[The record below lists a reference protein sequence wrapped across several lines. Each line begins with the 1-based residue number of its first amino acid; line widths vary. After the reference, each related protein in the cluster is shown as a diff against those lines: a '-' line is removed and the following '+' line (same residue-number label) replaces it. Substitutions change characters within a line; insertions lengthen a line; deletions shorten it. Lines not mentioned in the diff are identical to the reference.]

1 MSLTGVLPV
10 KKPAGFTSFDVIGKL
25 RGVTKTRKIG
35 HSGTLDPMATGV
47 LPLFFGGATK
57 VCDMLIDEDKTYVAK
72 LKFGLSTDTQDTT
85 GRVLKECESHV
96 TEEEFR
102 IVMGK
107 FVGKQLQLPPMY
119 SAVKVNG
126 RPLYDLAREGKTV
139 ERAQKEIEVYSM
151 VLKNF
156 DEHAQTAKIEVSCG
170 KGTFIRTLI
179 NDMGEILGCGAAMSE
194 LQRTR
199 ACGFS
204 IDECYTIED
213 IENLMKNGTFEE
225 KLIPIERLFESLPKL
240 VLSDFD
246 RRLYRSGVELDLE
259 KRGWEK
265 IEGDIAVFDESGM
278 LLGISYMDTV
288 ENALKLKKMLN
299 TDK

>member
-1 MSLTGVLPV
+1 MTGVLPV
-10 KKPAGFTSFDVIGKL
+10 KKPQGFTSFDVIGKL

-57 VCDMLIDEDKTYVAK
+57 VTDMLIDEDKCYIAK

-85 GRVLKECESHV
+85 GRVLKETESKV
-96 TEEEFR
+96 TREEFLAV
-102 IVMGK
+102 IDK
-107 FVGKQLQLPPMY
+107 FIGKQLQLPPMY

-139 ERAQKEIEVYSM
+139 ERAQKEIEVYSI
-151 VLKNF
+151 VLEDF
-156 DEHAQTAKIEVSCG
+156 DEQEQTAKIEVSCG

-194 LQRTR
+194 LCRTK

-204 IDECYTIED
+204 IEECYSIED
-213 IENLMKNGTFEE
+213 IENLMREGTFEE
-225 KLIPIERLFESLPKL
+225 KLIPIERLFETLPKL

-246 RRLYRSGVELDLE
+246 KRLYRSGVPLDLQ
-259 KRGWEK
+259 KRGWSGT
-265 IEGDIAVFDESGM
+265 EGDIAVFDKEGM
-278 LLGISYMDTV
+278 LLGISYMD
-288 ENALKLKKMLN
+288 EEQNELKLKKMLN

>member
-1 MSLTGVLPV
+1 MIGIIPI

-57 VCDMLIDEDKTYVAK
+57 VCDMLIDEDKCYVAK
-72 LKFGLSTDTQDTT
+72 LKFGLSTTTQDIT
-85 GRVLKECESHV
+85 GTVLKTCESKV

-102 IVMGK
+102 TVMQK
-107 FVGKQLQLPPMY
+107 FEGKQMQLPPMY

-126 RPLYDLAREGKTV
+126 RPLYDLAREGKEV
-139 ERAQKEIEVYSM
+139 ERAQKEIMVYSA

-156 DEHAQTAKIEVSCG
+156 DEQAQTAEIEVSCG

-179 NDMGEILGCGAAMSE
+179 NDMGEMLGCGAVMTE
-194 LQRTR
+194 LCRTK
-199 ACGFS
+199 ACGFELA
-204 IDECYTIED
+204 ECYSIED
-213 IENLMKNGTFEE
+213 IENLMREGNFEE
-225 KLIPIERLFESLPKL
+225 KLIPIDRIFESLPKL

-246 RRLYRSGVELDLE
+246 RRLYRSGVPLDLQ
-259 KRGWEK
+259 KRGWGGIK
-265 IEGDIAVFDESGM
+265 GDIAVYDESGL
-278 LLGISYMDTV
+278 LLGISYMNEE
-288 ENALKLKKMLN
+288 ENELKLKKMLN

>member
-1 MSLTGVLPV
+1 MTGVLPV

-57 VCDMLIDEDKTYVAK
+57 VCDMLIDEDKCYIAK
-72 LKFGLSTDTQDTT
+72 LEFGLSTDTQDTT
-85 GRVLKECESHV
+85 GKVLKKTESHV

-107 FVGKQLQLPPMY
+107 FVGKQMQLPPMY

-139 ERAQKEIEVYSM
+139 ERAQKEIEVYSI
-151 VLKNF
+151 VLKAF
-156 DEHAQTAKIEVSCG
+156 DEQRQTAEIEVSCG

-194 LQRTR
+194 LQRTK
-199 ACGFS
+199 ACGFDIS
-204 IDECYTIED
+204 ECYSIED
-213 IENLMKNGTFEE
+213 IENLMREGSFEE
-225 KLIPIERLFESLPKL
+225 KLISIERLFDSLPKL

-246 RRLYRSGVELDLE
+246 RRLYRSGVPLDLQ
-259 KRGWEK
+259 KRRWK
-265 IEGDIAVFDESGM
+265 YIEGDIAVYDESGM
-278 LLGISYMDTV
+278 LLGISYMDT
-288 ENALKLKKMLN
+288 EANELKLKKMLN

>member
-1 MSLTGVLPV
+1 MTGILPV

-57 VCDMLIDEDKTYVAK
+57 CCDILPNEDKRYAADI
-72 LKFGLSTDTQDTT
+72 KFGIVTDTQDTT

-96 TEEEFR
+96 SKEEFAAVAAGF
-102 IVMGK
+102 I
-107 FVGKQLQLPPMY
+107 GKQMQLPPMY

-139 ERAQKEIEVYSM
+139 ERAQKEIEVYDI
-151 VLKNF
+151 VLVEF
-156 DEHAQTAKIEVSCG
+156 DEHAQTARIEVSCG

-179 NDMGEILGCGAAMSE
+179 NDMGEKLGCGASMSALE
-194 LQRTR
+194 RTM
-199 ACGFS
+199 AAGFDIS
-204 IDECYTIED
+204 ECYTIGD
-213 IENLMKNGTFEE
+213 IEDMMKEGTFEE
-225 KLIPIERLFESLPKL
+225 HLMPVERLFEGLPRL
-240 VLSDFD
+240 VLGEFD
-246 RRLYRSGVELDLE
+246 RRLYRSGVPLELK
-259 KRGWEK
+259 KRGWGG
-265 IEGDIAVFDESGM
+265 IDGNIAVFDESEM
-278 LLGISYMDTV
+278 LLGISYMD
-288 ENALKLKKMLN
+288 EEANELKLRKMLN

>member
-1 MSLTGVLPV
+1 MTGVLPV

-47 LPLFFGGATK
+47 LPLFFGSATK
-57 VCDMLIDEDKTYVAK
+57 CCDILQNEDKRYVADV
-72 LKFGLSTDTQDTT
+72 KFGIVTDTQDTT

-96 TEEEFR
+96 TEAQFR
-102 IVMGK
+102 EVMAG
-107 FVGKQLQLPPMY
+107 FIGKQMQLPPMY

-139 ERAQKEIEVYSM
+139 ERAQKEIEVYGIN
-151 VLKNF
+151 LLEFN
-156 DEHAQTAKIEVSCG
+156 EHAQTARMEVSCG

-179 NDMGEILGCGAAMSE
+179 NDMGEKLGCGASMSSLE
-194 LQRTR
+194 RTM
-199 ACGFS
+199 AGGFDIS
-204 IDECYTIED
+204 ECYTIADVEAMMQD
-213 IENLMKNGTFEE
+213 GTFEE
-225 KLIPIERLFESLPKL
+225 HLIPIERLFEDLPRL

-246 RRLYRSGVELDLE
+246 KRLYRSGVPLELQ
-259 KRGWEK
+259 KRGWSG
-265 IEGDIAVFDESGM
+265 IEGNIAVFDESGM
-278 LLGISYMDTV
+278 ILGISYMD
-288 ENALKLKKMLN
+288 EEANELKLRKMLN

>member
-1 MSLTGVLPV
+1 MTGVLPV

-57 VCDMLIDEDKTYVAK
+57 CCDILQNEDKRYVADV
-72 LKFGLSTDTQDTT
+72 KFGIVTDTQDTT

-96 TEEEFR
+96 TEAQFR
-102 IVMGK
+102 EVMAG
-107 FVGKQLQLPPMY
+107 FIGKQMQLPPMY

-139 ERAQKEIEVYSM
+139 ERAQKEIEVYGIN
-151 VLKNF
+151 LLEFN
-156 DEHAQTAKIEVSCG
+156 EHAQTARMEVSCG

-179 NDMGEILGCGAAMSE
+179 NDMGEKLGCGASMSSLE
-194 LQRTR
+194 RTM
-199 ACGFS
+199 AGGFDIS
-204 IDECYTIED
+204 ECYTIAD
-213 IENLMKNGTFEE
+213 IEAMMQDGTFEE
-225 KLIPIERLFESLPKL
+225 HLIPIERLFEDLPRL
-240 VLSDFD
+240 VLDDFD
-246 RRLYRSGVELDLE
+246 KRLYRSGVPLELQ
-259 KRGWEK
+259 KRGWSG
-265 IEGDIAVFDESGM
+265 IEGNIAVFDESGM
-278 LLGISYMDTV
+278 ILGISYMD
-288 ENALKLKKMLN
+288 EEANELKLRKMLN